1 MNKKISLVLT
11 VLIIL
16 SSANFAFAET
26 ADVTAV
32 PGWNAEHT
40 VYLDE
45 NLNPVKG
52 IALIDGIYYSFSD
65 DGILQKDVF
74 GTNSADNKLY

>member
-32 PGWNAEHT
+32 PRLERRT
-40 VYLDE
+40 YR
-45 NLNPVKG
+45 
-52 IALIDGIYYSFSD
+52 IS
-65 DGILQKDVF
+65 
-74 GTNSADNKLY
+74 